1 VQAATTTCN
10 ACGASVPFEVGLTE
24 LRCEHC
30 GASQP
35 IAAGLAEALSSAVA
49 DYAVA
54 AEAELRARWVAAFH
68 ANNERAA
75 NLVIFS
81 VVVIA
86 PLVLVWWFLL
96 AVDAA
101 PSVPS
106 WLALVAVS
114 IVPVSAFGRG
124 LRIMHEMP
132 SLRALALVSTLRCAG
147 CGGWS
152 AFLAGKAAD
161 RCTYCGAQRLV
172 PLTLLSAAIDL
183 VRGATADPARPSARN
198 ENDRPRDGRWGP
210 GLAIAIPFVIVIVIV
225 PAWVA
230 LELLVL
236 EQLPR
241 GSAWWAFAAVGLF
254 GTVDLVRTVLAMR
267 GAMARHE
274 EMEREIS
281 QRILAA
287 TRQ

>member
-1 VQAATTTCN
+1 VSFA
-10 ACGASVPFEVGLTE
+10 VGVTA

-35 IAAGLAEALSSAVA
+35 IEAGLAEALASAVA

-54 AEAELRARWVAAFH
+54 AEAELRARWVAAFY

-75 NLVIFS
+75 KLVIFS

-96 AVDAA
+96 GIDAA

-114 IVPVSAFGRG
+114 IAPLGAFARG

-132 SLRALALVSTLRCAG
+132 SLRALALVSTLRCAS

-152 AFLAGKAAD
+152 ALLAGKAAD

-172 PLTLLSAAIDL
+172 PLTLLGSAIDL
-183 VRGATADPARPSARN
+183 VRGATVDPTRASTPTKD
-198 ENDRPRDGRWGP
+198 DRPREGRWGL
-210 GLAIAIPFVIVIVIV
+210 GFAIAIPFVIVIVIA

-236 EQLPR
+236 ERLPR
-241 GSAWWAFAAVGLF
+241 WSAWWAFAAVAVF
-254 GTVDLVRTVLAMR
+254 GTVELVRTVLAMR

-287 TRQ
+287 IIEA